1 MSALFDQLFE
11 VVPDAVILV
20 DRRGVIVHANTHASD
35 LFGYSH
41 RDLVGET
48 VDALVPDS
56 VRGRHSL
63 HRADYME
70 RPRVRPMGTRGQAL
84 VGRRKDGSE
93 FPVEIALSALETE
106 DGPRYLAS
114 IRDISESQR
123 VRQALL
129 RARHDRLVARV
140 GELAVNSTDVDSV
153 LTQLPRDIAEALQ
166 IDAVAIASSRSDR
179 NRVHMRA
186 SCGLDHIPTSN
197 LDWSLDIGNPFGH
210 VITTGESL
218 TLDDLTASTVEF
230 EQRTLR
236 DSGFR
241 SALFVPLADRDGR
254 REALIALSKQ
264 AHSFDQDSRF
274 FLGSVA
280 NLLSALIQRRHTE
293 EQLAHS
299 QRLDA
304 IGQLTGGIAHDFNN
318 LLTVVSGN
326 LQLIEISCPD
336 QENVQ
341 EMVRGAHRAVDSA
354 AQLTAKLL
362 AFARRQHLS
371 PQWIDTEA
379 MLREMGA
386 LLGRTLGETVQINV
400 DASADLPP
408 LFADRAQLESALL
421 NLALNARDAMPR
433 GGQILIKARMLDL
446 EAEDA
451 SHFEVA
457 PGRFLTLAV
466 TDTGIGMKP
475 EILEH
480 IFEPFFTTKGP
491 GKGNGLGLSMVYGFV
506 RQSGGHV
513 HVESQVGQ
521 GTRIEMLLPLQP
533 DAAKGQT
540 VADLVVS
547 EPVDPLLGT
556 ERILVV
562 EDDQDVRA
570 ITITFLRSLGYV
582 VNAASTAEQALEMI
596 AEQDDIAVV
605 LSDVVL
611 GSGMSGVELAQALET
626 LKPRLPVL
634 LTSGYEHQTL
644 QQLGVPSGQFEFLRK
659 PYRREQLAMLLRRKL
674 KSDKN

>member
-1 MSALFDQLFE
+1 MHALFDQLFE

-20 DRRGVIVHANTHASD
+20 DRQGLIVHANSHASA
-35 LFGYSH
+35 LFGYSD
-41 RDLVGET
+41 RALVGET

-56 VRGRHSL
+56 VRGRHGQ
-63 HRADYME
+63 HRADYMD

-84 VGRRKDGSE
+84 IGRRRDGSE

-140 GELAVNSTDVDSV
+140 GELAVTSTDVDSV
-153 LTQLPRDIAEALQ
+153 MAQLPREIAEVLQ
-166 IDAVAIASSRSDR
+166 VDAVAIASSRTDR
-179 NRVHMRA
+179 NRVQLRA
-186 SCGLDHIPTSN
+186 SCGLDDLTPST
-197 LDWSLDIGNPFGH
+197 LDWSLDPGNPFGH
-210 VITTGESL
+210 VIATGESL
-218 TLDDLTASTVEF
+218 TIDDLAAQPAQFKQSA
-230 EQRTLR
+230 LL
-236 DSGFR
+236 DSGFK
-241 SALFVPLADRDGR
+241 SAIFVPLADRDGR
-254 REALIALSKQ
+254 RDALIALSTQ

-280 NLLSALIQRRHTE
+280 NLLAALIQRRHTE

-336 QENVQ
+336 LENVQ
-341 EMVRGAHRAVDSA
+341 EMVHGAHRAVDSA

-371 PQWIDTEA
+371 PHWIETRT

-386 LLGRTLGETVQINV
+386 LLGRTLGETIRIEV
-400 DASADLPP
+400 DASDDLPA

-433 GGQILIKARMLDL
+433 GGLIRIEARMLDL
-446 EAEDA
+446 SAEDA
-451 SHFEVA
+451 SHIEVTA
-457 PGRFLTLAV
+457 GRFLTLAV
-466 TDTGIGMKP
+466 TDTGTGMKP

-480 IFEPFFTTKGP
+480 VFEPFFTTKGP

-513 HVESQVGQ
+513 RVESQVGL
-521 GTRIEMLLPLQP
+521 GTRIEMMLPLRSDQAPPPILP
-533 DAAKGQT
+533 DT
-540 VADLVVS
+540 TTT
-547 EPVDPLLGT
+547 EPVEWLLGT

-562 EDDQDVRA
+562 EDDHDVRS
-570 ITITFLRSLGYV
+570 ITITFLRALGYTV
-582 VNAASTAEQALEMI
+582 DAAISAEAALELV
-596 AEQDDIAVV
+596 ARRNDIDLV

-611 GSGMSGVELAQALET
+611 GSGMSGVALAQALELT
-626 LKPRLPVL
+626 NPGLPVL

-644 QQLGVPSGQFEFLRK
+644 QQLGVPSGHFEFLRK
-659 PYRREQLAMLLRRKL
+659 PYRREQLASLLRRKL
-674 KSDKN
+674 KSDAG